1 MVRLLF
7 ILASTC
13 TTTARHQTSYLVQ
26 FDPEVSY
33 HDTLQVYTSVFIG
46 QSLFMYLGGQ
56 LEKKIGAR
64 RTAYI
69 GATLISG
76 CTYLSSYCKTLH
88 SLIFFQSLVGMGIG
102 LSYSAPILCGFSHF
116 KHNKGIVTGLITTG
130 TGAGKNW
137 YNHCRL
143 LCSI

>member
-1 MVRLLF
+1 MCIYDIRFSYSLYPCLPIHQHALL
-7 ILASTC
+7 LY
-13 TTTARHQTSYLVQ
+13 QTSYLVQ

-116 KHNKGIVTGLITTG
+116 KNNKGIVT
-130 TGAGKNW
+130 
-137 YNHCRL
+137 
-143 LCSI
+143 